1 MQNSARPQADS
12 NAASILNLVK
22 QVQYK
27 AYVQLEAIFQ
37 PLGVSAVQ
45 FRIMTTISSRPG
57 LTSAELARVY
67 DVKPQTMIRQI
78 ALLETKGLIE
88 RQASETNKRLLEL
101 TLTES
106 GRACLEQCHE
116 KAQALEIKLLE
127 PLEADEQNQLRAAL
141 TKLQQSL
148 SAPSPEIETAP
159 DIEELSQEYRRLGIQ
174 RV

>member
-1 MQNSARPQADS
+1 MQKSARSQADS
-12 NAASILNLVK
+12 STASILNLVK

-45 FRIMTTISSRPG
+45 FRILTTISSRPG

-78 ALLETKGLIE
+78 ALLESKGLVE
-88 RQASETNKRLLEL
+88 RQASEANKRLLEL
-101 TLTES
+101 SLT
-106 GRACLEQCHE
+106 GPGKACLEQCHE
-116 KAQALEIKLLE
+116 KAQALEVKFLE
-127 PLEADEQNQLRAAL
+127 PLQAEEQDQLRAAL
-141 TKLQQSL
+141 TKLQQSMN
-148 SAPSPEIETAP
+148 APSPEVEDAA
-159 DIEELSQEYRRLGIQ
+159 DIEELSQEYRRAGIQ